1 MRDPTFDL
9 AAALA
14 QPGFTPGARDVDA
27 LLALLE
33 GEDDALVKRATRGLV
48 ALRHVAREA
57 LVKRLRGAPEPQLAT
72 RMIAALGALARTGDA
87 EATRALLPLVTAPSE
102 RWRRAAVV
110 ALGKLGG
117 DAARGLLPDA
127 AVDEARA
134 VILARWDASGL
145 EPPERRALTEAM
157 GKLGGG
163 AAVEKLEALETE
175 GDAELA
181 RRRDRALVM
190 SRRDSWR
197 LDAVRATAGD
207 SLSGASASESSN
219 EVLIEVRGGE
229 SSGWDGPTDP
239 DGLALGAP
247 GRRGSLHERGDRSG
261 ERGDQSGD
269 RSGDQSEDE
278 ALRSGHTLDDDP
290 EDSPFSINASDVDAE
305 ATVPESELVWHCRGG
320 LGPLLAEE
328 LTALGHRIVERNA
341 DWVRTRFAGRLGEV
355 HEARLWTQLGLVVPL
370 GGGELAAAIT
380 EAICQPQV
388 RKLLPRLTRG
398 VVRWRLELAS
408 GGPRRAM
415 VWQVVRD
422 VAQRA
427 PELINEP
434 ADTTW
439 TIVVDEARR
448 TLQLRPRRLADPRF
462 TWRQIDLPSASH
474 PTVAAA
480 VAALG
485 KPRVGE
491 RVWDPFTGSGSELI
505 ECAIAAA
512 GAPSLLRPSSPRP
525 GADGKPAGEPGGEPA
540 GEPGGSNEA
549 PRRSSRAATQPGIG
563 APGPTAAAPRGAA
576 VLDLLGTDLD
586 GDALDAAAR
595 NASAAGVPVILERAD
610 ARSYLPGDRPGT
622 IDLIASNPPLG
633 GRLRG
638 DAGQLLCDALPG
650 FAASLRRGGRM
661 VWITPAP
668 RRTSPVAEALGLVLE
683 RAFDVDLGGLRARL
697 ERWRKPD

>member
-9 AAALA
+9 AKALA
-14 QPGFTPGARDVDA
+14 QPGFTPAVRDVEA
-27 LLALLE
+27 LLSLLE
-33 GEDDALVKRATRGLV
+33 REDDALIKRVTRGLV
-48 ALRHVAREA
+48 ALRGVARDA
-57 LVKRLRGAPEPQLAT
+57 LVRRLAGEELEAQVAT
-72 RMIAALGALARTGDA
+72 RMIAALGAIARTGDA
-87 EATRALLPLVTAPSE
+87 LATRALLPLVTAPSE

-134 VILARWDASGL
+134 VILGRWGAEGL
-145 EPPERRALTEAM
+145 EPPELRALTEAM

-163 AAVEKLEALETE
+163 AAVEKLQALDTE

-197 LDAVRATAGD
+197 GEASKPAAGD
-207 SLSGASASESSN
+207 SQSGATGAEL
-219 EVLIEVRGGE
+219 LIEVRGGDGDGDG
-229 SSGWDGPTDP
+229 SWDGPTDP
-239 DGLALGAP
+239 LGNAMASPEQRAQRGARRP
-247 GRRGSLHERGDRSG
+247 GDDKLDDAG
-261 ERGDQSGD
+261 ERGDGD
-269 RSGDQSEDE
+269 RDE
-278 ALRSGHTLDDDP
+278 QQLRSGQTLDDDP
-290 EDSPFSINASDVDAE
+290 EDSPFSVNASDVDAD
-305 ATVPESELVWHCRGG
+305 AAVPDSELVWHCRGG

-328 LTALGHRIVERNA
+328 LGKLGHRVVERNP
-341 DWVRTRFAGRLGEV
+341 DWVRTRFAGRLGDV
-355 HEARLWTQLGLVVPL
+355 HEARLWTQIGLVVPL
-370 GGGELAAAIT
+370 GGGELPEAIT
-380 EAICQPQV
+380 EAICQPSV

-448 TLQLRPRRLADPRF
+448 ALQLRPRRLADPRF
-462 TWRQIDLPSASH
+462 AWRQIDLPSASH

-485 KPRVGE
+485 KPRAGE

-512 GAPSLLRPSSPRP
+512 ASPALP
-525 GADGKPAGEPGGEPA
+525 EEP
-540 GEPGGSNEA
+540 
-549 PRRSSRAATQPGIG
+549 PRRGGRAATQPGVG
-563 APGPTAAAPRGAA
+563 APGPAAARGAA
-576 VLDLLGTDLD
+576 ALDLLGTDLD
-586 GDALDAAAR
+586 ADALDAAAR
-595 NASAAGVPVILERAD
+595 NAGAAGVPVHLERAD
-610 ARSYLPGDRPGT
+610 ARSYRPGDRPGSV
-622 IDLIASNPPLG
+622 DLIASNPPLG

-650 FAASLRRGGRM
+650 FAAALRRGGRM

-668 RRTSPVAEALGLVLE
+668 KRTTPVAESLGLVLD

-697 ERWRKPD
+697 ERWRKPE

>member
-14 QPGFTPGARDVDA
+14 QPGFTPAARDVEA
-27 LLALLE
+27 LLALLAS
-33 GEDDALVKRATRGLV
+33 EDDALVKRVTRGLV
-48 ALRHVAREA
+48 ALRGVAREA

-134 VILARWDASGL
+134 VILARWDESGL

-207 SLSGASASESSN
+207 SLSGASASESSS

-229 SSGWDGPTDP
+229 ASGWDGPTDP
-239 DGLALGAP
+239 DGLAMGAP
-247 GRRGSLHERGDRSG
+247 GRRGSLDERERRPSG
-261 ERGDQSGD
+261 PREH
-269 RSGDQSEDE
+269 E

-290 EDSPFSINASDVDAE
+290 EDSPFSINASDVDAD

-328 LTALGHRIVERNA
+328 LTALGHRILERNA

-370 GGGELAAAIT
+370 GGGELAEAIT
-380 EAICQPQV
+380 QAICQPPV

-512 GAPSLLRPSSPRP
+512 GAPSLLRPSVAKP
-525 GADGKPAGEPGGEPA
+525 GAAEGARSE
-540 GEPGGSNEA
+540 EA
-549 PRRSSRAATQPGIG
+549 PRRGSRAATQPGIG
-563 APGPTAAAPRGAA
+563 APGPNAAAPRAA
-576 VLDLLGTDLD
+576 VLELLGTDLD

-595 NASAAGVPVILERAD
+595 NASAAGVPIVLERAD
-610 ARSYLPGDRPGT
+610 ARGYLPGNRPGT

-650 FAASLRRGGRM
+650 FAAALRRGGRM